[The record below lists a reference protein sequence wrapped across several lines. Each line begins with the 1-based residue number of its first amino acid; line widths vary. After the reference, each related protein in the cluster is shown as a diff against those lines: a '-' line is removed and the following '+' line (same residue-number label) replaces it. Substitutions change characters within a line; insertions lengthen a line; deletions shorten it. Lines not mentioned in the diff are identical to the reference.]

1 MARCGPMA
9 NFRLPRKSLRCQY
22 PRRLPR
28 RNPHPIKSMPT
39 LIVRRSKLS
48 ARLRACACIVC
59 FATAGG
65 IRADALPNEGQNP
78 NRPPWAQKSK
88 SSDAGAN
95 PSTAKTAS
103 SDPEQDRS
111 KIKVSVNLVNVL
123 VSVLD
128 GPPLLLRNKG
138 RQEGHWLSVKALGVR
153 SNRDGFGA
161 RIQVKAAGLTQSG
174 EVRANASFESASDPR
189 LHFGLGAATS
199 VDSIEVRWPS
209 GVVDKIGPLPANQE
223 ITLEEGEG
231 VVPATTPLRTEK
243 PAKSRP
249 TRTKD

>member
-1 MARCGPMA
+1 
-9 NFRLPRKSLRCQY
+9 
-22 PRRLPR
+22 
-28 RNPHPIKSMPT
+28 
-39 LIVRRSKLS
+39 
-48 ARLRACACIVC
+48 
-59 FATAGG
+59 
-65 IRADALPNEGQNP
+65 
-78 NRPPWAQKSK
+78 
-88 SSDAGAN
+88 
-95 PSTAKTAS
+95 
-103 SDPEQDRS
+103 
-111 KIKVSVNLVNVL
+111 L